1 MDEDGLNMTRVFMF
15 LEIKTQYWSTYMQI
29 LFKLLQAKP
38 CKSKVISFP
47 FFPFLKSPSGF
58 PTANRK
64 ITSGRGSAWR
74 LILID
79 EFAAIVSAATV
90 IALLL
95 AVGHV
100 RLGTA
105 PSLSLPIPTRWH
117 LLVIRAFTFAR
128 RTLQQKR
135 KKKKTAV
142 SPSSNPLL
150 GNFGVPNREAKTLVT
165 AQYEEV
171 GEEVRMSDSPLRC
184 CDSVHLTAM
193 TLHLNL

>member
-135 KKKKTAV
+135 KKKK
-142 SPSSNPLL
+142 NCRIPLL
-150 GNFGVPNREAKTLVT
+150 QPTFRQLWSSKPWSKNTCHCSVWRSWWGSENVRLVT
-165 AQYEEV
+165 SVLWLGALDC
-171 GEEVRMSDSPLRC
+171 RDSPP
-184 CDSVHLTAM
+184 
-193 TLHLNL
+193 